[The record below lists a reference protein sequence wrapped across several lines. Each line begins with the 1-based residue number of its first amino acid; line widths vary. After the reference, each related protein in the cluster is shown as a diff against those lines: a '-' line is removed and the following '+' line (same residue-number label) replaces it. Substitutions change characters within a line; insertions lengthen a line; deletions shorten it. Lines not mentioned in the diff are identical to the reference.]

1 MEKKH
6 VDLLN
11 SQIIKELLCLLCYR
25 SYWRLEKLLEN
36 CHKKSYKDIYV
47 SIAPDPW
54 EWEIIDE
61 NFLLA
66 SQLRTEG
73 VQKIIYPLGYL
84 KIIRVFPVKNQN
96 FKALDWTQEGVQFWK
111 DLVPL
116 LI

>member
-1 MEKKH
+1 
-6 VDLLN
+6 
-11 SQIIKELLCLLCYR
+11 I
-25 SYWRLEKLLEN
+25 EN
-36 CHKKSYKDIYV
+36 RHKKPYKDIYV

-66 SQLRTEG
+66 SHLKTESL
-73 VQKIIYPLGYL
+73 QKIIQPLGYL
-84 KIIRVFPVKNQN
+84 KLIRVFPIKNQN
-96 FKALDWTQEGVQFWK
+96 FMALDWSKEGVQFWK